1 MIVMAVTTA
10 RGVGRLSSESSRD
23 RPGTVPQ
30 ANAEREPLPAALFRG
45 ERAASNNVKARGSSD
60 KSGRHQTAES
70 ESDDGVRVTANRNT
84 SADKPGSKIG
94 QFRRG
99 GVRGAGTG
107 PGGPRAAPNSK
118 QARAAHA
125 PSRRLGPRVADSDW
139 SDAAWL
145 RTSCRARGLQGGGDA
160 RDRGRGPCSAGA
172 LEEPEEGEGGRQGT
186 KFTGGGGNSQR
197 FARGV
202 LLL

>member
-118 QARAAHA
+118 PARAAHA
-125 PSRRLGPRVADSDW
+125 PSRRLGLER
-139 SDAAWL
+139 
-145 RTSCRARGLQGGGDA
+145 RGLVAHELSGPGIA
-160 RDRGRGPCSAGA
+160 RRRGRKRPGPGA
-172 LEEPEEGEGGRQGT
+172 LFGRCAGGAIGGRRRE
-186 KFTGGGGNSQR
+186 TGDQVYWRRGQLPEVCQR
-197 FARGV
+197 SPPP
-202 LLL
+202 LENQ